1 MQNFTTGFTPAV
13 ATVNGSKFVA
23 VEGDLGS
30 GVLVEWSENGTDK
43 WVPLVSEV
51 NTPAVLT
58 AAQAVIYTSGAGYI
72 RLAILGAGNCNYAIS
87 DIRQR

>member
-1 MQNFTTGFTPAV
+1 M

-23 VEGDLGS
+23 VEGDLGG

-51 NTPAVLT
+51 NTPAALTTAQGVL
-58 AAQAVIYTSGAGYI
+58 YTTGAGHV
-72 RLAILGAGNCNYAIS
+72 RLTMVGTGNCNYAIT